1 MNDVEI
7 RRFVESDIPLKVYWI
22 NDEKNSQFLHY
33 DLPLSIEKTEQW
45 FQVASNDPRR
55 ADFTII
61 YRNRPVGLIGLLN
74 TDNVKGSAEFYIAL
88 GESEV
93 RGKGI
98 ATRASELLIEYAKN
112 QMGLKALYLY
122 TEVENYRAQM
132 LFERIGFQRKRLI
145 ENEFEYRG
153 RSVSRYFYIIQ
164 LQED

>member
-1 MNDVEI
+1 M
-7 RRFVESDIPLKVYWI
+7 
-22 NDEKNSQFLHY
+22 
-33 DLPLSIEKTEQW
+33 
-45 FQVASNDPRR
+45 
-55 ADFTII
+55 
-61 YRNRPVGLIGLLN
+61 LN